1 MSILK
6 KTVYAFIVLC
16 TGLLSAQE
24 EKLFNGINLEGW
36 TAYGTEL
43 WYVEDGVLVSES
55 GPDKKSG
62 YLTTNKKYKDFEL
75 TFEFKQEKKG
85 NSGIFVRSNIEEA
98 NVSGWQIE
106 IAEPGHFTGGVHES
120 FDRGWLK
127 KPSLA
132 QDKALKMG
140 AWNVMRIK
148 VLNNTITTWLNGT
161 EMVSITDEK
170 IEGEG
175 GIVLQIKNADDVKVL
190 WKDFKLTQL

>member
-6 KTVYAFIVLC
+6 KAVYTFIVLC
-16 TGLLSAQE
+16 TGLLAAQE
-24 EKLFNGINLEGW
+24 EKLFNEINLEGW

-43 WYVEDGVLVSES
+43 WYVEDVLVSES